1 MFNKL
6 RRKPKV
12 TPEPKEPVMTLE
24 DFERIVGAMMRTS
37 REANWEKNRK
47 KAEEAENQPENSE
60 T

>member
-6 RRKPKV
+6 RRKPKE

-24 DFERIVGAMMRTS
+24 DFERVVGAMMRTS

-47 KAEEAENQPENSE
+47 KAEQAKNQPENTE

>member
-1 MFNKL
+1 MFKKL

-24 DFERIVGAMMRTS
+24 DFERIVGAMFRTS

-47 KAEEAENQPENSE
+47 KAEQTENQPENTE